1 MNQGSVEQPLSQSEI
16 SQLMLGS
23 SLSGT
28 KPLVGLIKFLIAE
41 KIVDAKRLRMFL
53 EPLLLVDDNLPPAT
67 RAMLDPL
74 WKSFLAQISDIDG
87 AASK

>member
-1 MNQGSVEQPLSQSEI
+1 MNQSSVEQALSQSEI
-16 SQLMLGS
+16 SQLILGS

-41 KIVDAKRLRMFL
+41 KIVDATRLRVFL
-53 EPLLLVDDNLPPAT
+53 EPLLIDDNLPQAT

-74 WKSFLAQISDIDG
+74 WKSFLAQISDFDG